1 MINAEQITAR
11 LRMMSDSDLQR
22 FAEMNKKD
30 PYLFPLA
37 FNESNMRK
45 KVRMAGAA
53 QQAAPQPP
61 VNEQAVAAMT
71 PAQLPENQG
80 IGVLNPNLQF
90 ADGGLVAFAAGGAPE
105 DGYEANDDA
114 YSGEMPTYAYGGAVR
129 FADGG
134 ATEEWP
140 QNMFER
146 PKPRYLFGP
155 TMMSNRQMV
164 GERELEA
171 ATKKADEQR
180 AAEELNPETWRY
192 KDVATKAAP
201 PLPKAD
207 PSLIPA
213 PGVLPAPVAPRVA
226 VPARAAAP
234 TNLVSDIKKLYGGA
248 ADEEQR
254 IAEQRIAEYQK
265 GRPAPETFEERRK
278 LLEESGA
285 DVEKQQRM
293 DEGLAWLTFASKVMT
308 PGMNPIQ
315 ALVEGTAAGTS
326 QYAAA
331 QKDLKKAERERK
343 MGLAA
348 LAEAQ
353 RSADRQDYEALAA
366 YKQKA
371 SERADNVRG
380 AETSAIASAMN
391 ISFQEASQ
399 IRRDEINRAAAA
411 ANVNAQIAAQER
423 MANVGLTRDTAR
435 AKAQEVQKL
444 KDKALDIWTDQ
455 AKRAMLPKNI
465 KTMDDLLVYLQGLSG
480 GATSD
485 ASLKDFTIENSPS

>member
-90 ADGGLVAFAAGGAPE
+90 ADGGLVAFAAGGDTE
-105 DGYEANDDA
+105 YSTTDDS
-114 YSGEMPTYAYGGAVR
+114 YSGEIPDAYAYGGAVR
-129 FADGG
+129 FAGG
-134 ATEEWP
+134 GTTEYWP
-140 QNMFER
+140 QNMYER
-146 PKPRYLFGP
+146 PKPRYLFPP
-155 TMMSNRQMV
+155 TMMSDRRLV
-164 GERELEA
+164 GEREIEA

-234 TNLVSDIKKLYGGA
+234 TNLVGDIKKLYGGA
-248 ADEEQR
+248 AGEEQR
-254 IAEQRIAEYQK
+254 IAEQRIADYQK

-315 ALVEGTAAGTS
+315 AIVEGAAAGTS

-331 QKDLKKAERERK
+331 QKELKKAERERK
-343 MGLAA
+343 MGIAA

-353 RSADRQDYEALAA
+353 RAANRQDYDAVET

-371 SERADNVRG
+371 FERADNLRG

-411 ANVNAQIAAQER
+411 ANVQAQIASHER
-423 MANVGLTRDTAR
+423 LAGLELEAKKVR
-435 AKAQEVQKL
+435 AK
-444 KDKALDIWTDQ
+444 LD
-455 AKRAMLPKNI
+455 
-465 KTMDDLLVYLQGLSG
+465 
-480 GATSD
+480 SD
-485 ASLKDFTIENSPS
+485 AELMKSFTDFVSKNPRIQTLDLVDQYKAFNGVRALTSGNVQTQKEAPGTVLSRPKD

>member
-90 ADGGLVAFAAGGAPE
+90 ADGGLVAFAAGGDTE
-105 DGYEANDDA
+105 YSTTDDS
-114 YSGEMPTYAYGGAVR
+114 YSGEIPDAYAYGGAVR
-129 FADGG
+129 FAGG
-134 ATEEWP
+134 GTTEYWP
-140 QNMFER
+140 QNMYER
-146 PKPRYLFGP
+146 PKPRYLFPP
-155 TMMSNRQMV
+155 TMMSDRRLV
-164 GERELEA
+164 GEREIEA

-192 KDVATKAAP
+192 RDVVTKPPVSAAP
-201 PLPKAD
+201 SAVPPR
-207 PSLIPA
+207 PSIAPA
-213 PGVLPAPVAPRVA
+213 AATTTVSPRVA
-226 VPARAAAP
+226 AASVSPSQFRTA
-234 TNLVSDIKKLYGGA
+234 SDIKQLYAKA
-248 ADEEQR
+248 ASEEQR
-254 IAEQRIAEYQK
+254 IADQRVVDYLK
-265 GRPAPETFEERRK
+265 DRPEPETFEEQK
-278 LLEESGA
+278 ALLKEAAA

-315 ALVEGTAAGTS
+315 ALVEGAAAGTS

-343 MGLAA
+343 MGLAS
-348 LAEAQ
+348 LAQAERAAKRQ
-353 RSADRQDYEALAA
+353 DYDAVEQFRLKAAESADRARQAGIDATARAYGTDATLAA
-366 YKQKA
+366 QMY
-371 SERADNVRG
+371 D
-380 AETSAIASAMN
+380 SAL
-391 ISFQEASQ
+391 
-399 IRRDEINRAAAA
+399 NRAASA
-411 ANVNAQIAAQER
+411 ANVQAQIASQER
-423 MANVGLTRDTAR
+423 LAGRTYDLKTAASALNSDAKLMAEFNDFVKSRIDLQTAPIDKQIEAFRGAR
-435 AKAQEVQKL
+435 AL
-444 KDKALDIWTDQ
+444 
-455 AKRAMLPKNI
+455 
-465 KTMDDLLVYLQGLSG
+465 LSG
-480 GATSD
+480 TPQVISD
-485 ASLKDFTIENSPS
+485 ASKDRPR